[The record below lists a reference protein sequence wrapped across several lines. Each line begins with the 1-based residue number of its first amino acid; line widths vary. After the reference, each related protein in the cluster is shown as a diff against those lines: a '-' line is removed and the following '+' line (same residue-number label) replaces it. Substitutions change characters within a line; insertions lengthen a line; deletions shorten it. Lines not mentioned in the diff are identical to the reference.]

1 VVVAAGLTKVD
12 PATTLWALIGH
23 GLEVSSFILPMSYLE
38 GIWRE
43 AGTGVEEEADEILP
57 KRPAHTTF

>member
-1 VVVAAGLTKVD
+1 
-12 PATTLWALIGH
+12 
-23 GLEVSSFILPMSYLE
+23 MSYLE